1 MEFEKEQMLNNAFDM
16 YIKLLQ
22 EIRSVYA
29 KSEDYLIPTRLELN
43 DILHEAESYLKEVFN
58 SISNASGGVT
68 EVEEAFMKKLDTYKE
83 EIAEPEADT
92 IIESTFDDVPK
103 YIELAHEVD
112 KKTGETN
119 YAKELVNETLAI
131 LKSLMDIDG
140 NTYADESS
148 FTYSFIDMLEKYIK
162 EN

>member
-1 MEFEKEQMLNNAFDM
+1 
-16 YIKLLQ
+16 
-22 EIRSVYA
+22 
-29 KSEDYLIPTRLELN
+29 
-43 DILHEAESYLKEVFN
+43 
-58 SISNASGGVT
+58 
-68 EVEEAFMKKLDTYKE
+68 MKKLDTYKE
-83 EIAEPEADT
+83 EIAEPKADT

-131 LKSLMDIDG
+131 LKALMDIDG